1 MFIKIKVLKMR
12 GTWKLRL
19 RMILTSV
26 IMFSIVYFLVMLAGI
41 YLGITGWTFYM
52 GVSLLIVFLQYWF
65 GPSLVKRSMNVRP
78 LSEAEAPHIHKMV
91 AELAQEAGVPK
102 PEVGLSEVNIPNAFA
117 YGRTSRGGHI
127 AITRPILGLLDYD
140 ELRAVLGHEMGHIK
154 HNDMA
159 ITAAVSVIPMICYY
173 IALSFM
179 FSGDSRNGGGIIIG
193 ILGYVFYL
201 IGQLLVLFISRTREY
216 YADEASV
223 EYGNRPAA
231 LVSALYKLSYGA
243 ARCNKETIEN
253 LNTNRAFFVNDI
265 NNAKHDVTDFQQI
278 DFDGDGKISDDEL
291 RRLASSNVKISRKNG
306 AMELLSTHPDSLK
319 RVKRLAELEN

>member
-1 MFIKIKVLKMR
+1 MK

-19 RMILTSV
+19 RMLATSV
-26 IMFSIVYFLVMLAGI
+26 IMFTIIYFLIMLVAR
-41 YLGITGWTFYM
+41 YM
-52 GVSLLIVFLQYWF
+52 GIGTWKLYFGVTLVITFLQYWF

-91 AELAQEAGVPK
+91 QELADAAGIPK
-102 PEVGLSEVNIPNAFA
+102 PEIGLSEIDVPNAFA
-117 YGRTSRGGHI
+117 YGRSSRSGHI

-140 ELRAVLGHEMGHIK
+140 ELRAVIGHEMGHIK
-154 HNDMA
+154 HNDM
-159 ITAAVSVIPMICYY
+159 IVTAAVSVIPVICYY
-173 IALSFM
+173 IALAFL
-179 FSGDSRNGGGIIIG
+179 FSGDRDNGATIIIG

-223 EYGNRPAA
+223 EFGNRPAA

-243 ARCNKETIEN
+243 ARCNDQTIADM
-253 LNTNRAFFVNDI
+253 NTNRAFFINDI
-265 NNAKHDVTDFQQI
+265 NNAKNEITDFRQI
-278 DFDGDGKISDDEL
+278 DFDGDGKISDEEL
-291 RRLASSNVKISRKNG
+291 KRLVSSEFKISHKNG

-319 RVKRLAELEN
+319 RVKRLAELEP